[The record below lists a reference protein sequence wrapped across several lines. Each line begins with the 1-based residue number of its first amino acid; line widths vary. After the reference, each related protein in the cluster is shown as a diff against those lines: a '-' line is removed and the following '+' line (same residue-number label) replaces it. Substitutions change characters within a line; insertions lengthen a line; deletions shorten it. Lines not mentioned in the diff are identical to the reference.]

1 MAYYKLNLGGTE
13 FEHGKALYNTPG
25 IVKSVFTNKGS
36 AKWLTQNFVQE
47 FNDSPNIQSRSTKDG
62 RFYGVEVDADGKM
75 YVNVPWEN
83 TVGED
88 VDLSGYKTLQT
99 PVAIVKD
106 SSDGSIS
113 FINSISQNENG
124 EITGDFGS
132 INLSGYKTKQEKYN
146 FSGIGLTFIN
156 SISQNENGEIIANGK
171 TLDLSEYATK
181 NDIPS
186 LTNYP
191 TRDEINSL
199 IPKPISISN
208 KSATL
213 TPGGTTTIATIG
225 DVDIT
230 VGMPNISSG
239 EGEMSADGV
248 LSNVIADEGGNGE
261 VIFDRTILGPISANL
276 SHNHDILE
284 VGSDGLYVTDSNK
297 NVVAKINKDGIDST
311 DLKIKGTSISN
322 VVNNCITGSGT
333 SGYLAVFNGK
343 NTITNGPAFGSSTT
357 TYLRNDGQWT
367 GIKQSDIEWGGN
379 SLADAVSPI
388 GAAMSDELSANRLAF
403 MNPNGIDISYSNDG
417 GSTYN
422 NANLAD
428 NEKVDLVTKLH
439 NVNIGPEGN
448 VTTNYRTQIVLKG
461 VDPNTNTTYIYTR
474 PKKLLLYVTTN
485 SHKINVTIEY
495 ATGSDPNNWITY
507 GTYDLDGWS
516 GWNDIPFQISTFGG
530 YYNQLNNYW
539 YIRLTFAVKTA
550 STSSSYSTV
559 RPNISSIRLYGD
571 TFWMPTSN
579 YGKNGHLYD
588 FDWKQNAVFPNN
600 ITATQF
606 NGVISSKT
614 ITPQSHNTYN
624 IGTDAN
630 RFINGYFEGSVYAKG
645 GFFESSDE
653 RLKNFEDSINIDLD
667 ALVKLKKVYF
677 HWKDNDKDLQL
688 GVSAQEIKT
697 LYPEI
702 VNETET
708 GYLSV
713 DYAKLSVIALAA
725 IDKLVDKQKDL
736 EERLERLEKM
746 IK

>member
-1 MAYYKLNLGGTE
+1 MAYYKLSLWGTE

-25 IVKSVFTNKGS
+25 VVKSVFTNKGS
-36 AKWLTQNFVQE
+36 AKWSTQNFVQE
-47 FNDSPNIQSRSTKDG
+47 FNDSPNIQSRSTKGG

-99 PVAIVKD
+99 PVDIVRD

-113 FINSISQNENG
+113 
-124 EITGDFGS
+124 
-132 INLSGYKTKQEKYN
+132 
-146 FSGIGLTFIN
+146 FIN

-199 IPKPISISN
+199 IPKPISVSN

-230 VGMPNISSG
+230 VGMPNS
-239 EGEMSADGV
+239 
-248 LSNVIADEGGNGE
+248 
-261 VIFDRTILGPISANL
+261 
-276 SHNHDILE
+276 
-284 VGSDGLYVTDSNK
+284 
-297 NVVAKINKDGIDST
+297 
-311 DLKIKGTSISN
+311 
-322 VVNNCITGSGT
+322 ITGSGT

-379 SLADAVSPI
+379 SLADAISPI

-539 YIRLTFAVKTA
+539 YIRLTFAVKTV

-571 TFWMPTSN
+571 TFWVPTSN

-588 FDWKQNAVFPNN
+588 FGWKQNAVFPNN
-600 ITATQF
+600 VTATQF